1 MPNGLVAV
9 AARLA
14 ASASA
19 AAGPAP
25 ADDAGVAADANVM
38 DPLDYAIASKKLDD
52 PLTAAL
58 QAKTEIMTAAAAA
71 AAARARSGRS
81 RSRSRRIRCNKDDE
95 DQDRCSE
102 FGSSRFV
109 PTAPR
114 RSSSSLETLELSN
127 SSETGLTGA
136 AAGQPGLLPPQGLAG
151 AAPAQGLGR
160 GGGKGLG
167 KGNWV
172 RSEEQKMRLR
182 TIGKAAARL
191 RAGAAAEE
199 INKQQPLQNPRHI
212 NALVELVCAFK
223 LPWTVG
229 GCQTAAVASAIGKF
243 LGDVEGVDDAV
254 ACIGDLFDERVL
266 RESRY
271 HLAAAYLYFQN
282 AWYTDAM
289 SRLAPLVGPNSPATV
304 FESNALVDATTL
316 RVTLW
321 MWDETQQT
329 ASISGHSGTAV
340 LGFPVSAEYI
350 NAWRRGE
357 DVSGIAVSSMLQYG
371 RTRICIW
378 DSHHNRWE
386 PRHCAELTAPA
397 TRLDGMAAE
406 VLLPTLQKHCP
417 PMSRLPP
424 LPRVSLSDVLILL
437 GDGASNNTKLK
448 RYTVNARALCLSFF
462 SFVRLTTSTSAAMIS
477 CANYLELRQRHLQ
490 V

>member
-25 ADDAGVAADANVM
+25 ADDAGVAAAVDVM

-160 GGGKGLG
+160 GGGQGLG

-172 RSEEQKMRLR
+172 RSEEK
-182 TIGKAAARL
+182 KDAASDDWKGCCKTPGWGCCGRD
-191 RAGAAAEE
+191 
-199 INKQQPLQNPRHI
+199 QQ
-212 NALVELVCAFK
+212 A
-223 LPWTVG
+223 T
-229 GCQTAAVASAIGKF
+229 AVAESQTHQCFGGTGMCF
-243 LGDVEGVDDAV
+243 QV
-254 ACIGDLFDERVL
+254 ALDC
-266 RESRY
+266 
-271 HLAAAYLYFQN
+271 
-282 AWYTDAM
+282 W
-289 SRLAPLVGPNSPATV
+289 RLPNSCC
-304 FESNALVDATTL
+304 
-316 RVTLW
+316 RICHW
-321 MWDETQQT
+321 Q
-329 ASISGHSGTAV
+329 ISGRCGGSG
-340 LGFPVSAEYI
+340 
-350 NAWRRGE
+350 
-357 DVSGIAVSSMLQYG
+357 
-371 RTRICIW
+371 
-378 DSHHNRWE
+378 
-386 PRHCAELTAPA
+386 
-397 TRLDGMAAE
+397 
-406 VLLPTLQKHCP
+406 
-417 PMSRLPP
+417 
-424 LPRVSLSDVLILL
+424 
-437 GDGASNNTKLK
+437 
-448 RYTVNARALCLSFF
+448 
-462 SFVRLTTSTSAAMIS
+462 
-477 CANYLELRQRHLQ
+477 
-490 V
+490 